1 MASKAAKSKK
11 APEPR
16 KPKYD
21 QSKILKLWQ
30 DGKSIREIS
39 EAMKRLSRVFAHRV
53 LTTKFPKEYEAGTKA
68 RKAACA
74 KAAEVKK

>member
-1 MASKAAKSKK
+1 MSSKATKSK

-30 DGKSIREIS
+30 DGKSIREIAD
-39 EAMKRLSRVFAHRV
+39 AMKPISRVVTHRV
-53 LTTKFPKEYEAGTKA
+53 LTTNVVKIKEA
-68 RKAACA
+68 RAA
-74 KAAEVKK
+74 

>member
-30 DGKSIREIS
+30 DGKSIREIAD
-39 EAMKRLSRVFAHRV
+39 AMKPISRVFTHRV
-53 LTTKFPKEYEAGTKA
+53 LTTKFPKEYEAGVKA
-68 RKAACA
+68 RKAASEK
-74 KAAEVKK
+74 KAAQ